1 MRFLRCMALS
11 KEDVLK
17 VAKLARIELTDQ
29 EVEKFQSQ
37 LSGVLTYVEQLQAVD
52 TDGVVETAQ
61 VTGLEN
67 VTRPDEVR
75 ASSDEQRQATIDQA
89 PQHTGNLV
97 RVTSVF

>member
-1 MRFLRCMALS
+1 MALS

-17 VAKLARIELTDQ
+17 VAKLARIELTEA
-29 EVEKFQSQ
+29 EVEKFQGQ
-37 LSGVLTYVEQLQAVD
+37 LSGVLTYIEQLQSVD
-52 TDGVVETAQ
+52 TDDVTETAQ

-67 VTRPDEVR
+67 VTRPDI
-75 ASSDEQRQATIDQA
+75 AKPMADADRQATIDQA

>member
-1 MRFLRCMALS
+1 MALS

-29 EVEKFQSQ
+29 EVEKFQGQ
-37 LSGVLTYVEQLQAVD
+37 LSGVLTYIEQLQAVD
-52 TDGVVETAQ
+52 TDDVPETAQ

-67 VTRPDEVR
+67 VSRPDAAKPVT
-75 ASSDEQRQATIDQA
+75 DEDRKATIAQA